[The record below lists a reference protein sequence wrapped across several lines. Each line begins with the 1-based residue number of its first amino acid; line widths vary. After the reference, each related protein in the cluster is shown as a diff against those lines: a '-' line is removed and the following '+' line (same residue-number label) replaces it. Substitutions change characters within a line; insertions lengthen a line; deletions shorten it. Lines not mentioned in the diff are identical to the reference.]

1 LPSLAFALDNAAQ
14 ALPGPDLGAEWVKM
28 MGGLL
33 LLLGLLLFTYWL
45 LKRYGPKAGL
55 SMFKRGGLVLEG
67 QLALGQRKSVVVVRF
82 LNKLMVLG
90 VTENA
95 INLLTEVDQSHDPA
109 FRPDFSQT
117 LEKAGQEDAS
127 EPGPGVP

>member
-1 LPSLAFALDNAAQ
+1 MPSLALALDNAAQ
-14 ALPGPDLGAEWVKM
+14 ALPAPDMGAEWFKM

-33 LLLGLLLFTYWL
+33 LLLGVLLVAYWL

-55 SMFKRGGLVLEG
+55 AMFKRGGLSVEG
-67 QLALGQRKSVVVVRF
+67 QLALGPRRSVVVVRF

-95 INLLTEVDQSHDPA
+95 INLLTEVDDPHDPA
-109 FRPDFSQT
+109 SRTDFPQT
-117 LEKAGQEDAS
+117 LEKARQEDA
-127 EPGPGVP
+127 P